1 MMKKKFLALT
11 LAMALGLGLTACG
24 SNGANSSAS
33 GSNNDASNPG
43 TSSVDGSNTGMT
55 KLVLGTSADYPP
67 FEFHV
72 LQDGEDKIVGID
84 VFLAEQIAEDMGA
97 ELEISDM
104 DFDMLLNLMNKG
116 DVDMV
121 IAAMELKDDRAAAA
135 DYSDPYYTDEAPL
148 IVVRKADLDQ
158 YKTLEDFT
166 GKTVGAQTGTTKAD
180 IVLGTDP
187 EKPHMTDVQ
196 DLLLPKVTDLIAQ
209 LQFEKCDAVVLD
221 AAVAQKYV
229 ASNDELAIVESI
241 DLGEAAEPYRVWV
254 AKGDPKG
261 LLPSINETIATVTA
275 EGGAMTD
282 FIEQAN
288 DGCVLEFLTMIREY
302 NYV

>member
-33 GSNNDASNPG
+33 GSNNDASN
-43 TSSVDGSNTGMT
+43 SSVDSSNAGMT

-288 DGCVLEFLTMIREY
+288 DLVSQAQ
-302 NYV
+302 

>member
-1 MMKKKFLALT
+1 MKKKFLALS
-11 LAMALGLGLTACG
+11 LALALGLGLTACSSG
-24 SNGANSSAS
+24 NGSSAS
-33 GSNNDASNPG
+33 TSGSGSDAASQSDAS
-43 TSSVDGSNTGMT
+43 SSNTGEKKT
-55 KLVLGTSADYPP
+55 LTFGTSADYPP

-84 VFLAEQIAEDMGA
+84 VFLAEQIAKDMGA
-97 ELEISDM
+97 ELDIRDM

-116 DVDMV
+116 EVDMV

-187 EKPHMTDVQ
+187 EKPHMTGVQ

-229 ASNDELAIVESI
+229 ASNDALAIVESI

-261 LLPSINETIATVTA
+261 LLPSINETIAAVTA
-275 EGGAMTD
+275 EGGSMTD

-288 DGCVLEFLTMIREY
+288 DLVSEAQ
-302 NYV
+302 

>member
-33 GSNNDASNPG
+33 GSNNDASN
-43 TSSVDGSNTGMT
+43 SSVDSSNAGMT

-135 DYSDPYYTDEAPL
+135 DYSEPYYTDEAPL
-148 IVVRKADLDQ
+148 IVVRKANLDQ

-288 DGCVLEFLTMIREY
+288 DLVSEAQ
-302 NYV
+302 

>member
-1 MMKKKFLALT
+1 MKKKFLALT
-11 LAMALGLGLTACG
+11 LALALGLGLTACSSG
-24 SNGANSSAS
+24 NSSSASTSGTGSDASQSDAS
-33 GSNNDASNPG
+33 GSN
-43 TSSVDGSNTGMT
+43 TGEKKT
-55 KLVLGTSADYPP
+55 LTFGTSADYPP

-84 VFLAEQIAEDMGA
+84 VFLAQQIAEDMGA
-97 ELEISDM
+97 ELDIRDM

-116 DVDMV
+116 EVDMV

-158 YKTLEDFT
+158 YKTLDDFT

-229 ASNDELAIVESI
+229 ASNDALAIVESI

-261 LLPSINETIATVTA
+261 LLPSINETIAAVTA
-275 EGGAMTD
+275 EGGSMTD

-288 DGCVLEFLTMIREY
+288 DLVSEAQ
-302 NYV
+302 

>member
-67 FEFHV
+67 FEFHI

-288 DGCVLEFLTMIREY
+288 DLVSQAQ
-302 NYV
+302 

>member
-1 MMKKKFLALT
+1 MKKNVLALS
-11 LAMALGLGLTACG
+11 LALALGLGLTACSS
-24 SNGANSSAS
+24 SNGGSASNS
-33 GSNNDASNPG
+33 GSNTD
-43 TSSVDGSNTGMT
+43 TSGSQSSTSGSNTGAE

-84 VFLAEQIAEDMGA
+84 VFLAQQIAEDMGA

-158 YKTLEDFT
+158 YKTLEDFS
-166 GKTVGAQTGTTKAD
+166 GKTVAPRPA
-180 IVLGTDP
+180 P
-187 EKPHMTDVQ
+187 P
-196 DLLLPKVTDLIAQ
+196 
-209 LQFEKCDAVVLD
+209 
-221 AAVAQKYV
+221 
-229 ASNDELAIVESI
+229 
-241 DLGEAAEPYRVWV
+241 R
-254 AKGDPKG
+254 
-261 LLPSINETIATVTA
+261 
-275 EGGAMTD
+275 
-282 FIEQAN
+282 
-288 DGCVLEFLTMIREY
+288 LTSSWAPIPRSPT
-302 NYV
+302 

>member
-1 MMKKKFLALT
+1 MKKNVLALS
-11 LAMALGLGLTACG
+11 LALALGLGLTACSSSNSG
-24 SNGANSSAS
+24 SASNS
-33 GSNNDASNPG
+33 GSNTD
-43 TSSVDGSNTGMT
+43 TSGSQSSTSGSNTGAE

-84 VFLAEQIAEDMGA
+84 VFLAQQIAEDMGA

-158 YKTLEDFT
+158 YKTLEDFS

-261 LLPSINETIATVTA
+261 LLPSINETIAKV
-275 EGGAMTD
+275 D
-282 FIEQAN
+282 RKS
-288 DGCVLEFLTMIREY
+288 V
-302 NYV
+302 V

>member
-1 MMKKKFLALT
+1 MKKNFLALT

-135 DYSDPYYTDEAPL
+135 DYSEPYYTDEAPL

-196 DLLLPKVTDLIAQ
+196 DVLLPKVTDLIAQ

-288 DGCVLEFLTMIREY
+288 DLVSEAQ
-302 NYV
+302 

>member
-1 MMKKKFLALT
+1 MKKNVLALS
-11 LAMALGLGLTACG
+11 LALALGLGLTACSS
-24 SNGANSSAS
+24 SNGGSASNS
-33 GSNNDASNPG
+33 GSNTD
-43 TSSVDGSNTGMT
+43 TSGSQSSTSGSNTGAE

-84 VFLAEQIAEDMGA
+84 VFLAQQIAEDMGA

-158 YKTLEDFT
+158 YKTLEDFS

-261 LLPSINETIATVTA
+261 LLPSINETIAKVTA
-275 EGGAMTD
+275 AGGASPS
-282 FIEQAN
+282 FLEQAN
-288 DGCVLEFLTMIREY
+288 ERVSQAQ
-302 NYV
+302 

>member
-1 MMKKKFLALT
+1 MKKNVLALS
-11 LAMALGLGLTACG
+11 LALALGLGLTACSS
-24 SNGANSSAS
+24 SNGGSASNS
-33 GSNNDASNPG
+33 GSNTD
-43 TSSVDGSNTGMT
+43 TSGSQSSTSGSNTGAE

-84 VFLAEQIAEDMGA
+84 VFLAQQIAEDMGA

-158 YKTLEDFT
+158 YKTLEDFS

-261 LLPSINETIATVTA
+261 LMDSINKTIASLDEETMASIIEEANTLSSQA
-275 EGGAMTD
+275 IGG
-282 FIEQAN
+282 
-288 DGCVLEFLTMIREY
+288 
-302 NYV
+302 

>member
-84 VFLAEQIAEDMGA
+84 VFVAQQIAEDMGA
-97 ELEISDM
+97 ELEI
-104 DFDMLLNLMNKG
+104 
-116 DVDMV
+116 VDMNFDNLLTLMAQGNCDMV
-121 IAAMELKDDRAAAA
+121 LAAMESKPERLEAA
-135 DYSDPYYTDEAPL
+135 DCSDPYYTDLPPV
-148 IVVRKADLDQ
+148 IVTKAENASLYTSLD
-158 YKTLEDFT
+158 DFS
-166 GKTVGAQTGTTKAD
+166 GKSVGAQTGTTKAD
-180 IVLGTDP
+180 IITDQMTGANPVLLTTVG
-187 EKPHMTDVQ
+187 
-196 DLLLPKVTDLIAQ
+196 DLINQ
-209 LQFEKCDAVVLD
+209 LVYDKVDAVVLD
-221 AAVAQKYV
+221 GAVANKYV
-229 ASNDELAIVESI
+229 ESNPDLAIVESI
-241 DLGEAAEPYRVWV
+241 SLGDSMEPYRVWV

-261 LLPSINETIATVTA
+261 LLDDINASIAT
-275 EGGAMTD
+275 MTENDSLVD
-282 FIEQAN
+282 FIDKANELSSQAM
-288 DGCVLEFLTMIREY
+288 G
-302 NYV
+302 

>member
-1 MMKKKFLALT
+1 MKKNVLALS
-11 LAMALGLGLTACG
+11 LALALGLGLTACSS
-24 SNGANSSAS
+24 SNGGSASNS
-33 GSNNDASNPG
+33 GSNTD
-43 TSSVDGSNTGMT
+43 TSGSQSSTSGSNTGAE

-84 VFLAEQIAEDMGA
+84 VFLAQQIAEDMGA

-158 YKTLEDFT
+158 YKTLEDFS

-261 LLPSINETIATVTA
+261 LMDSINKTIASLDEETMAAIIEEANTLSSQA
-275 EGGAMTD
+275 IGG
-282 FIEQAN
+282 
-288 DGCVLEFLTMIREY
+288 
-302 NYV
+302 

>member
-33 GSNNDASNPG
+33 GSNNDASNADV
-43 TSSVDGSNTGMT
+43 SKADGSSNGLT

-72 LQDGEDKIVGID
+72 LQDGQDKIVGID
-84 VFLAEQIAEDMGA
+84 VFLAQQIAEDMGV

-158 YKTLEDFT
+158 YNTLEDFT

-261 LLPSINETIATVTA
+261 LLPSINETIAAVTA

-288 DGCVLEFLTMIREY
+288 DLVSEAQ
-302 NYV
+302 

>member
-288 DGCVLEFLTMIREY
+288 DLVSPAQ
-302 NYV
+302 

>member
-33 GSNNDASNPG
+33 GSNNDASN
-43 TSSVDGSNTGMT
+43 SSVDSSNAGEKKT
-55 KLVLGTSADYPP
+55 LVLGTSADYPP

-288 DGCVLEFLTMIREY
+288 DLVSQAQ
-302 NYV
+302 

>member
-1 MMKKKFLALT
+1 MKKEIVTMKKNFLALT

-135 DYSDPYYTDEAPL
+135 DYSEPYYTDEAPL

-288 DGCVLEFLTMIREY
+288 DLVSEAQ
-302 NYV
+302 

>member
-1 MMKKKFLALT
+1 MKKEIVMMKKKFLALT

-33 GSNNDASNPG
+33 GSNNDASN
-43 TSSVDGSNTGMT
+43 SSVDSSNAGEKKT
-55 KLVLGTSADYPP
+55 LVLGTSADYPP

-288 DGCVLEFLTMIREY
+288 DLVSQAQ
-302 NYV
+302 